1 MALIVG
7 LDIFLHHVDFS
18 STRLLLN
25 NCYIMTLDSEF
36 YVPFVANYDRD
47 MDWIWWNNIC
57 MLNASQDMWL
67 MSLSV
72 RYVLVKCLLVTIT
85 YIIWIPTVVK
95 IVHSVKRVCSGTE
108 PVWSCCWKC
117 RLKIRWPL
125 WSHLPHRS
133 CKKTFFHSL
142 VETLQQ

>member
-47 MDWIWWNNIC
+47 MDWIW
-57 MLNASQDMWL
+57 
-67 MSLSV
+67 
-72 RYVLVKCLLVTIT
+72 
-85 YIIWIPTVVK
+85 
-95 IVHSVKRVCSGTE
+95 
-108 PVWSCCWKC
+108 
-117 RLKIRWPL
+117 
-125 WSHLPHRS
+125 
-133 CKKTFFHSL
+133 
-142 VETLQQ
+142 